1 MPYTCGVDER
11 LPETDSHRARSG
23 AHDAETIAAHLRAT
37 LAGEDPAQLIALL
50 HDELRVIAAGMFR
63 NERADHT
70 LQPTAVV
77 NEACVR
83 LLGGQ
88 TLPSMER
95 AQFFALAA
103 RVMRNVLIDH
113 ARAAG
118 RDKRGGDRGRVTLG
132 DPAST
137 RTESIGLDDL
147 AALDEALEELAKLDE
162 RKARLVELRFFGG
175 LGLEQSAEFL
185 GIARST
191 ASEDWR
197 MARAWLLR
205 RIRPELGTDPPRG
218 ERP

>member
-1 MPYTCGVDER
+1 MENTPD
-11 LPETDSHRARSG
+11 PNA
-23 AHDAETIAAHLRAT
+23 AHDAETIAARLRAT
-37 LAGEDPAQLIALL
+37 LAGEDPAQLIAIL
-50 HDELRVIAAGMFR
+50 HDELRGIAAGLFR
-63 NERADHT
+63 NERAGHT

-77 NEACVR
+77 NEACAR
-83 LLGGQ
+83 LLAGQ
-88 TLPSMER
+88 TLPPMER

-118 RDKRGGDRGRVTLG
+118 REKRGGDRQRVTLG

-147 AALDEALEELAKLDE
+147 AALDEALDELAKLDE
-162 RKARLVELRFFGG
+162 RKAKLVELRFFGG
-175 LGLEQSAEFL
+175 LGLEQAAEFL

-191 ASEDWR
+191 ASDDWR

-205 RIRPELGTDPPRG
+205 RLRPELGEGD
-218 ERP
+218 ES

>member
-1 MPYTCGVDER
+1 MNSDPGHQGN
-11 LPETDSHRARSG
+11 SHDDRA
-23 AHDAETIAAHLRAT
+23 ATIAAHLRAT

-50 HDELRVIAAGMFR
+50 HDELRAIAGGMFR
-63 NERADHT
+63 DERANHT

-77 NEACVR
+77 NEACLR
-83 LLGGQ
+83 MLGGQ
-88 TLPSMER
+88 TLPPMQR
-95 AQFFALAA
+95 AQFFALAS
-103 RVMRNVLIDH
+103 RVMRHVLIDH

-118 RDKRGGDRGRVTLG
+118 RDKRGGDRHRVTLG

-137 RTESIGLDDL
+137 RAESVGLDDL
-147 AALDEALEELAKLDE
+147 AALDEALDELAKLDE

-205 RIRPELGTDPPRG
+205 RLRPELGTEHTSRQGDQP
-218 ERP
+218 